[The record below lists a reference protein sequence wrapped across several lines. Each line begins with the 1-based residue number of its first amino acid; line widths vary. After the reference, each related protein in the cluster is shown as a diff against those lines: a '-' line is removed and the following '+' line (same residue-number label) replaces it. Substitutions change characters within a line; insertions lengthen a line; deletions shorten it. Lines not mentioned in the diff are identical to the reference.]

1 MKAIK
6 IDTVTASAC
15 EQGLTLIVQ
24 IQGKTID
31 LSGYVQKLWALE
43 QGWLWCEEDLS
54 SFAPKAEAASN
65 LWRCPSIAILCLQ
78 LNRHYGDKIQI
89 DEMTPARLESIQTK
103 IIEVISNLWDSP

>member
-43 QGWLWCEEDLS
+43 QGWVWCEEDLS
-54 SFAPKAEAASN
+54 SFAPKAEAANN

-89 DEMTPARLESIQTK
+89 NEMTPARLESIQTK
-103 IIEVISNLWDSP
+103 IIEAASELW